1 MLSGINLFHFTHEM
15 DNLEIQD
22 VLVWV
27 YYVFE
32 KINEHD

>member
-1 MLSGINLFHFTHEM
+1 MLTGLNLLHFTHEM
-15 DNLEIQD
+15 DHLEIQD

-32 KINEHD
+32 KINEQG